1 MRSSLFQGTALLRNI
16 IGACPR
22 NFLKVFSIA
31 ADQDA
36 VTGVKGASGEGNERK
51 WRKLFDM
58 TDVYQEGGKIMRD
71 LKAGSIMVRRVAI
84 AKRNSPA
91 RDVALQLLSGLYSG
105 MPVVNDEGQIIGVVT
120 ELDLLEAVDEGKEL
134 AKLTAEDVMTKE
146 TITVDLDTSAS
157 KMIKIMREKHIIR
170 LPVTENGKVVGIVSR
185 CDILRTVVDPYLVVL

>member
-1 MRSSLFQGTALLRNI
+1 
-16 IGACPR
+16 
-22 NFLKVFSIA
+22 
-31 ADQDA
+31 
-36 VTGVKGASGEGNERK
+36 
-51 WRKLFDM
+51 
-58 TDVYQEGGKIMRD
+58 MRD
-71 LKAGSIMVRRVAI
+71 LKAGSIMVRPVAI
-84 AKRNSPA
+84 ARRNSPA